1 MGCRSTRRARIHSDR
16 DEQFAAQ
23 ILRGFGSG
31 FGPFRPLASA
41 AMKVDGQNPE
51 CGICQ
56 LNRSMSEAGEI
67 IWENKHW

>member
-1 MGCRSTRRARIHSDR
+1 MRHARLRLLVDAPFPAGFRAVSSTRRAT
-16 DEQFAAQ
+16 
-23 ILRGFGSG
+23 
-31 FGPFRPLASA
+31 
-41 AMKVDGQNPE
+41 MKVDGQNPE

>member
-1 MGCRSTRRARIHSDR
+1 MRGVDSDVDVPFPAGFRAVSSTRRAT
-16 DEQFAAQ
+16 
-23 ILRGFGSG
+23 
-31 FGPFRPLASA
+31 
-41 AMKVDGQNPE
+41 MKVDGQNPE

>member
-1 MGCRSTRRARIHSDR
+1 MLGRCEDLGEAADGFPQRRVSGRFAPSRRAT
-16 DEQFAAQ
+16 
-23 ILRGFGSG
+23 
-31 FGPFRPLASA
+31 
-41 AMKVDGQNPE
+41 MKVDGQNPE

>member
-1 MGCRSTRRARIHSDR
+1 
-16 DEQFAAQ
+16 
-23 ILRGFGSG
+23 
-31 FGPFRPLASA
+31 
-41 AMKVDGQNPE
+41 MKVDGQNPE